1 MTAQTLRHGAKGHA
15 VRDLQTALNRFG
27 AGLVVDGDYGD
38 ETEAAVRTYQRRM
51 GLVIDGAAGDKTQ
64 THLLYGPGPQRYL
77 AQADLARA
85 AATLGIHI
93 ALMQAVNEVESAG
106 SGFEAN
112 GKPKILFERH
122 VFHRQLL
129 AHGFTVDEVAALAT
143 LQPAI
148 LSTQTGGYQGGVAEH
163 PRLARASQIHPAAA
177 IESASWGAFQIMG
190 HHWQRLGYASAEAFA
205 TAMRTSEA
213 GQLEAFVR
221 FVKADPALHKAL
233 KGKKWAEFA
242 KRYNGPAYARN
253 LYDVKLERAY
263 QHYVECGCGLQ
274 VAA

>member
-1 MTAQTLRHGAKGHA
+1 MTVQTLRHGAKGHA

-38 ETEAAVRTYQRRM
+38 ATEAAVRDYQRRM
-51 GLVIDGAAGDKTQ
+51 GLVMDGTAAEKTLA
-64 THLLYGPGPQRYL
+64 HLLHGQPARRYL
-77 AQADLARA
+77 AQADLVGA
-85 AATLGIHI
+85 AAKLGIEL
-93 ALMQAVNEVESAG
+93 AAMQAVNEVESAG

-122 VFHRQLL
+122 VFRRQLL
-129 AHGFTVDEVAALAT
+129 AHKVPAAEVDALIAT
-143 LQPAI
+143 HPTI
-148 LSTQTGGYQGGVAEH
+148 ISTAPGGYQGGTAEH
-163 PRLARASQIHPAAA
+163 QRLARASQIHPAAA

-190 HHWQRLGYASAEAFA
+190 HHWQALGYESAQAFA
-205 TAMRTSEA
+205 GAMATSEA
-213 GQLEAFVR
+213 QQLDAFMR
-221 FVKADPALHKAL
+221 FIKADPALHKAL

-263 QHYVECGCGLQ
+263 QRHAELAKG
-274 VAA
+274 AA